1 MDNSNNASDNAGLT
15 AFNSYHNTGCV
26 ALVHPVESDVDQLKS
41 IWMNT
46 FGDTS
51 DYVDLLFENYFDSD
65 CCLCA
70 VNNGN
75 IVASL
80 TGIPYDFKIGCKI
93 VKGLYLCGLS
103 TDIAFRRRGIMRR
116 MISEIENHCRMN
128 GFYMTFLI
136 PADGD
141 LRRYYHDI
149 GYENSA
155 LLRRSFISD
164 EIFNMISEE
173 MSRSVAQRSGSIN
186 TVFSGL
192 HIMDFVGF
200 HNVDF
205 DEKCKII
212 STCRTYEYE
221 SSEMVILHSFRD
233 WELIIMDK
241 LSDRGLLIYDEDSG
255 VIIIPGGECHTLYG
269 SSESIMNMLKRI
281 PGSESNLCCRCEDH
295 QYGMV
300 KILFANDC
308 KKSEKYQGSEN
319 RIFQSDC
326 TILSEYRK
334 MNSDEICNENGEI
347 SDCTCAVNT
356 SDINFR
362 LMLD

>member
-136 PADGD
+136 PADDD
-141 LRRYYHDI
+141 LRRY
-149 GYENSA
+149 
-155 LLRRSFISD
+155 
-164 EIFNMISEE
+164 
-173 MSRSVAQRSGSIN
+173 
-186 TVFSGL
+186 
-192 HIMDFVGF
+192 
-200 HNVDF
+200 
-205 DEKCKII
+205 
-212 STCRTYEYE
+212 
-221 SSEMVILHSFRD
+221 
-233 WELIIMDK
+233 
-241 LSDRGLLIYDEDSG
+241 
-255 VIIIPGGECHTLYG
+255 
-269 SSESIMNMLKRI
+269 
-281 PGSESNLCCRCEDH
+281 
-295 QYGMV
+295 
-300 KILFANDC
+300 
-308 KKSEKYQGSEN
+308 
-319 RIFQSDC
+319 
-326 TILSEYRK
+326 
-334 MNSDEICNENGEI
+334 
-347 SDCTCAVNT
+347 
-356 SDINFR
+356 
-362 LMLD
+362 